1 MTNNQFSLN
10 VIKSEDLYPD
20 CLSMALETSAI
31 EDGIDEFNLSVNLN
45 FKEQWET
52 ILGGRVK
59 FGLKGVDL
67 QLILENANFTQTVY
81 PVNSLLII
89 DNHSNDKQQLKVIY
103 PETNNNIYSWD
114 KNNWH
119 LGINYDKLILNGQLS
134 NLKLGSIQ
142 TEKNN
147 VYITATIQVE
157 LADID
162 LTDAEGLWKHDITP
176 NKHGILERKLAL
188 FLLKTRFLN
197 HLSTTVISTEK
208 MEKEPVNYLINN
220 EDEEELG
227 RIIKQV
233 SESKTDDLIKLAK
246 IANLSPLTDLTG
258 GMLMGTNL
266 RGIDLSEA
274 NLYRVNLRGTD
285 LTDADLS
292 EANLRGA
299 KLNGADLSGAYLENA
314 DLRNADL
321 HNASLA
327 LVNLIGADLRGA
339 NLAQTNLTD
348 VHLTNAQLQGA
359 RFGNN
364 QGISEEMKLEL
375 LDRGGIFKDS

>member
-1 MTNNQFSLN
+1 
-10 VIKSEDLYPD
+10 
-20 CLSMALETSAI
+20 
-31 EDGIDEFNLSVNLN
+31 
-45 FKEQWET
+45 
-52 ILGGRVK
+52 GRVK
-59 FGLKGVDL
+59 FGLKGVNL

-81 PVNSLLII
+81 PSNSLLII
-89 DNHSNDKQQLKVIY
+89 DNNSNDKQQLKVIY
-103 PETNNNIYSWD
+103 PEINNNIYSGG
-114 KNNWH
+114 KNNWR
-119 LGINYDKLILNGQLS
+119 LGVNYNKLILNGQLS
-134 NLKLGSIQ
+134 KLNLGRIKA
-142 TEKNN
+142 EKND
-147 VYITATIQVE
+147 VYITAKIKVE

-227 RIIKQV
+227 RIITKV
-233 SESKTDDLIKLAK
+233 SESKTDDLIKLATLG
-246 IANLSPLTDLTG
+246 NLSPLTDLTG

-274 NLYRVNLRGTD
+274 NLYRVNLRGAD

-299 KLNGADLSGAYLENA
+299 KLNGADLSGAYLENV

-339 NLAQTNLTD
+339 NLEQTNLTD

-364 QGISEEMKLEL
+364 QGIAAEMKLEL
-375 LDRGGIFKDS
+375 LNRGGIFKES